1 MPSHKHINVTYV
13 FEADQKDTL
22 TIHTQ
27 ENKSVAWFDCEQVL
41 HMNKEKAMI
50 PIYKK
55 LLQKTRKL

>member
-1 MPSHKHINVTYV
+1 M